1 LVKDPIMTI
10 LIVMI
15 GIGDADRAATYHV
28 AT

>member
-1 LVKDPIMTI
+1 LVKEAIMTI